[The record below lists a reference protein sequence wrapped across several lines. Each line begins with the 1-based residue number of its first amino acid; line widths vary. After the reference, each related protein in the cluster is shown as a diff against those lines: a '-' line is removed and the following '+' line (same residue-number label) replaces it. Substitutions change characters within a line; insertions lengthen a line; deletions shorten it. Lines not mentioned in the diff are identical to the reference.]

1 MVPVEQTLSERWG
14 RVLEALRP
22 DARRELLAL
31 LEGEYRE
38 ELVAADR
45 LATDAR
51 SLRAEF
57 LRRKLE
63 DMAEMEREHARELRE
78 AIVGLGGVPPGP
90 VAPPSG
96 PRPARTFQRLLEDLE
111 EEKRESAAY
120 LQGRAL
126 ARRAGIEE
134 VEALLRRVRDDEERH
149 VRELVDIL
157 GRINPNA

>member
-1 MVPVEQTLSERWG
+1 MATMGQTLSERWA
-14 RVLEALRP
+14 RVLEARRP

-38 ELVAADR
+38 ELVAAER
-45 LATDAR
+45 MASDAR
-51 SLRAEF
+51 GLRAEV

-63 DMAEMEREHARELRE
+63 DVAAVEREHARELRE
-78 AIVGLGGVPPGP
+78 AIVRLGGAPPGP
-90 VAPPSG
+90 VAPPAG

-120 LQGRAL
+120 LQARAL

-149 VRELVDIL
+149 IRELVDIL
-157 GRINPNA
+157 GRVDPNA